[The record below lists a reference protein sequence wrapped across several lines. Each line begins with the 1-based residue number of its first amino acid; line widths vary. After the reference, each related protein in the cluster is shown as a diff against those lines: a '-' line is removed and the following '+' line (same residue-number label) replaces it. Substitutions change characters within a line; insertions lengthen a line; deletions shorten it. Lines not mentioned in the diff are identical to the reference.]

1 LRPSRSI
8 AAFFAAV
15 CFAVGILC
23 AHFFWF
29 LPGWLLVSLLAS
41 SAVAACGYAWVS
53 RLAWPSAALVYV
65 LLGILCSE
73 ISPAV
78 NPQRRLCLLADN
90 TPRVVEG
97 DIVRLGPVRTVAST
111 TPFSTK
117 THEEH
122 SQQIDV
128 RLRSIPDSVVRV
140 TLYAPVE
147 EAFPRIA
154 CGDSMSA
161 ALAMHPEEDISIR
174 ACGMPASIYAVK
186 ASARWPA

>member
-1 LRPSRSI
+1 
-8 AAFFAAV
+8 
-15 CFAVGILC
+15 
-23 AHFFWF
+23 
-29 LPGWLLVSLLAS
+29 
-41 SAVAACGYAWVS
+41 
-53 RLAWPSAALVYV
+53 
-65 LLGILCSE
+65 
-73 ISPAV
+73 
-78 NPQRRLCLLADN
+78 LLADN